1 MADLRQLAEFGRYE
15 SGVNRRAL
23 TPEDIAARAWL
34 KDRMQQAGLDAR
46 IDGVGS
52 VIGITPGATRY
63 IVVGSHTDTVPKGGW
78 LDGAM
83 GVIFGLEVAR
93 AFVESGTGGD
103 IGIQVMSFNDEE
115 GRFAGLMGSSVFCG
129 LKTLEDVI
137 GMRADDN
144 TTLASALEAAGYA
157 DQAVAKIDPATHIA
171 YLEPHIEQGP
181 LLESKNKKIGIVT
194 EIVGAERCQIRFLGQ
209 ADHAG
214 TTPMAMR
221 HDTAAA
227 LYAYGVRF
235 AEFCRTRGAENTVW
249 NLGNV
254 GLEPGAYNVVTP
266 ESTLYLEYRDGSS
279 EILRRIREII
289 PVLAAEICESHNVE
303 YELSDGVRAQP
314 AAMNDTLID
323 CIEVAAE
330 KCGAPSLRMPSG
342 AGHDAMLCAPIIP
355 TGMLF
360 VPSIGGRSHDIA
372 EDTHEDDIILGLR
385 VLSTVIS
392 DLIAD
397 GSPLINQ
404 TH

>member
-1 MADLRQLAEFGRYE
+1 MADLRELAEFGRYE

-34 KDRMQQAGLDAR
+34 ENRMRQAGLDAR

-52 VIGITPGATRY
+52 VIGTTPGATRY

-115 GRFAGLMGSSVFCG
+115 GRFAGLMGSSVFCS
-129 LKTLEDVI
+129 LKTLEEVI
-137 GMRADDN
+137 GIRADDN
-144 TTLASALEAAGYA
+144 TTLASALEDAGYA
-157 DQAVAKIDPATHIA
+157 GQPVAEIDPATHIA

-181 LLESKNKKIGIVT
+181 LLESRKKKIGIVT
-194 EIVGAERCQIRFLGQ
+194 EIVGAERCRIRFLGQ

-221 HDTAAA
+221 RDAAGA
-227 LYAYGVRF
+227 LYDYAVRF
-235 AEFCRTRGAENTVW
+235 AGFCREHGGDNTVW

-266 ESTLYLEYRDGSS
+266 ESTLYIEYRDGSP

-289 PVLAAEICESHNVE
+289 PVLATEICDLHDVE
-303 YELSDGVRAQP
+303 YELDDGVRAQP
-314 AAMNDTLID
+314 AAMNETLIN
-323 CIEVAAE
+323 CIEAAAD
-330 KCGAPSLRMPSG
+330 KCDAPSLRMPSG

-355 TGMLF
+355 TGMFF
-360 VPSIGGRSHDIA
+360 VPSIDGRSHDIA
-372 EDTHEDDIILGLR
+372 EDTKEDDIIIGLR

-392 DLIAD
+392 GLVAD